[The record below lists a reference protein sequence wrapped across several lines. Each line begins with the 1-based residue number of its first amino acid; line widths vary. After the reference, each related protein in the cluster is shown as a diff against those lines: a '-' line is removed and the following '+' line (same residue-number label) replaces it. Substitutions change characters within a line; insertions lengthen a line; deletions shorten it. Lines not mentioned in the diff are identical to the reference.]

1 MSLLIFSY
9 GFVANKNKKKW
20 KLIQKNLI
28 LNKDLM
34 YEVFSILNTREHNLN
49 FILSVPIVLT
59 SSFFFV
65 IPFHHF
71 SSFFSF

>member
-1 MSLLIFSY
+1 M
-9 GFVANKNKKKW
+9 KTRKKW

-34 YEVFSILNTREHNLN
+34 YEVFRVLNTREHKVN

-59 SSFFFV
+59 SSFFS
-65 IPFHHF
+65 PFHF
-71 SSFFSF
+71 NTFQAFFPFDESILLTI